1 MRERKL
7 AKNELKKL
15 KTENEV
21 VYIDDEE
28 NNYNKAN
35 KIKKSDKQAS
45 KQLDIV
51 KMMTKG

>member
-15 KTENEV
+15 NTENEV

-35 KIKKSDKQAS
+35 KIKKKVTNKPVSNLTLS
-45 KQLDIV
+45 K
-51 KMMTKG
+51 

>member
-21 VYIDDEE
+21 VYIVVEE

-35 KIKKSDKQAS
+35 KIKKVTNKPVSNLTLS
-45 KQLDIV
+45 K
-51 KMMTKG
+51 